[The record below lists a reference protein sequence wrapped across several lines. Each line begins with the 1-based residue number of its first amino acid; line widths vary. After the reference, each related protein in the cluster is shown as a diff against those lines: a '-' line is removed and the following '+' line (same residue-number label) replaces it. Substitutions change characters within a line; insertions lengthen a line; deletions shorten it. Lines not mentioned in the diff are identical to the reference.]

1 MSGPNGSGPADFS
14 MEALHAALIRL
25 PRLADLSPDALEPMP
40 LKGVAHDHVR
50 LRGRR
55 LVARIPRWSQLGLD
69 AWTALDR
76 QAAAFRRAE
85 PSGHTPRF
93 AGLLPPGEGLPLGAL
108 VVGEVEG
115 RTPIL
120 PADMPAIARALA
132 AIHRMAPPD
141 FYEPLPAP
149 PDPVAALL
157 AQVERQAE
165 WFDRAALDA
174 DARALIAEE
183 LAAARSGDLAP
194 PPETPMPL
202 TAVGVDVHPGN
213 FLIDA
218 YGKAWFTDLE
228 KLQYG
233 HPASDLAHAS
243 LYTST
248 KWDPAVNAE
257 LAPADIDAFV
267 EAWAMAVPGDLS
279 DEVRPWLKP
288 LRRLTWLRTLSWMA
302 RWSVEGATL
311 SPGMPEPLRAH
322 MDAHATDILRAGRIE
337 QVRRDWR

>member
-1 MSGPNGSGPADFS
+1 M
-14 MEALHAALIRL
+14 AALNAALTRL
-25 PRLADLSPDALEPMP
+25 PRLADLSADALEPMP

-69 AWTALDR
+69 AWTALER
-76 QAAAFRRAE
+76 QATAFQRSE

-93 AGLLPPGEGLPLGAL
+93 AGLLPPGDGLPLGAL

-115 RTPIL
+115 RTPVL
-120 PADMPAIARALA
+120 PGDMPAIARALA
-132 AIHRMAPPD
+132 ALHRMAPPD
-141 FYEPLPAP
+141 FFEPLPAP
-149 PDPVAALL
+149 PDPVVALL

-165 WFDRAALDA
+165 WFDRADLSHES
-174 DARALIAEE
+174 RALIAEE
-183 LAAARSGDLAP
+183 LAAARAGDLAP
-194 PPETPMPL
+194 PRETPMPL

-218 YGKAWFTDLE
+218 HGKAWFTDLE

-248 KWDPAVNAE
+248 KWDPEVNAE
-257 LAPADIDAFV
+257 LAPADVDAFI
-267 EAWAMAVPGDLS
+267 EAWTIAVPGDLA
-279 DEVRPWLKP
+279 DEVRPWLRP

-311 SPGMPEPLRAH
+311 SPGMPEALRAH
-322 MDAHATDILRAGRIE
+322 MDAHATDILRPERIE
-337 QVRRDWR
+337 KVRREWR

>member
-1 MSGPNGSGPADFS
+1 MPA
-14 MEALHAALIRL
+14 
-25 PRLADLSPDALEPMP
+25 DALEPMP

-55 LVARIPRWSQLGLD
+55 LVARIPRWSQLDLD
-69 AWTALDR
+69 AWTALER

-93 AGLLPPGEGLPLGAL
+93 AGLLPPGDGLPSGAL

-115 RTPIL
+115 RPPVL

-132 AIHRMAPPD
+132 ALHRMAPPD
-141 FYEPLPAP
+141 LYDPLPAP
-149 PDPVAALL
+149 ADPVAALL

-165 WFDRAALDA
+165 WFDRAGLSPQ
-174 DARALIAEE
+174 ARDLVAHE
-183 LAAARSGDLAP
+183 LAAARAGDLDP
-194 PPETPMPL
+194 PAGTPVPL

-218 YGKAWFTDLE
+218 WGKAWFTDLE

-233 HPASDLAHAS
+233 HPGADLAHAS

-248 KWDPAVNAE
+248 KWDPAVDAE
-257 LAPADIDAFV
+257 LAREDVAAFQD
-267 EAWAMAVPGDLS
+267 AWAMAVPGDLA

-288 LRRLTWLRTLSWMA
+288 LRRLVWLRTLSWMA
-302 RWSVEGATL
+302 RWSAEGAAL
-311 SPGMPEPLRAH
+311 SPGMPEPLRDH
-322 MDAHATDILRAGRIE
+322 MDAHAADILRPERIE
-337 QVRRDWR
+337 QVRREWR

>member
-1 MSGPNGSGPADFS
+1 MSGPAGFS
-14 MEALHAALIRL
+14 IAALQAALTRL
-25 PRLADLSPDALEPMP
+25 PRLADLSADALEPMP

-69 AWTALDR
+69 AWTALER
-76 QAAAFRRAE
+76 QAAAFQRAE

-115 RTPIL
+115 RTPVL
-120 PADMPAIARALA
+120 PGDMPAIARALA
-132 AIHRMAPPD
+132 ALHRMALPD
-141 FYEPLPAP
+141 FFEPLPAP

-165 WFDRAALDA
+165 WFDRADLTPI
-174 DARALIAEE
+174 ARSLIAEE
-183 LAAARSGDLAP
+183 LAAARAGDLAP
-194 PPETPMPL
+194 PRETPMPL

-218 YGKAWFTDLE
+218 HGKAWFTDLE

-248 KWDPAVNAE
+248 KWDPEVNAE
-257 LAPADIDAFV
+257 LAPADVDAFI
-267 EAWAMAVPGDLS
+267 EAWAIAVPGDLA
-279 DEVRPWLKP
+279 DEVRPWLRP

-311 SPGMPEPLRAH
+311 SPGMPEALRAH
-322 MDAHATDILRAGRIE
+322 MDAHATDILRPERIE
-337 QVRRDWR
+337 QVRREWRWPM